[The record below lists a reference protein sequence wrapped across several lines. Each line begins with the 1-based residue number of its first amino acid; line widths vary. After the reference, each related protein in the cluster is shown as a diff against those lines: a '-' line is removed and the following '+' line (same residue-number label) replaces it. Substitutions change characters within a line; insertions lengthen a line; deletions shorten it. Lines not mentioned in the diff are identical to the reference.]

1 MPLALA
7 LKKRYGHAT
16 AVNMRTSG
24 GSIGQERMLAI
35 PRNHFMTIHTRLRRR
50 QHGCVST
57 ISKDDVLDDAAV
69 LTPEN
74 ESPRAGKNNS
84 LLRRDALFSDAI
96 IDSNISD
103 DENVEFC
110 IFSDLFLQV
119 ALLG

>member
-1 MPLALA
+1 M
-7 LKKRYGHAT
+7 G
-16 AVNMRTSG
+16 
-24 GSIGQERMLAI
+24 
-35 PRNHFMTIHTRLRRR
+35 HTRLRRR

-57 ISKDDVLDDAAV
+57 MSKDDVLDDAAV

-96 IDSNISD
+96 IDSNITD
-103 DENVEFC
+103 DENLEFC

-119 ALLG
+119 ALLQRMLAIPVKELMTIHTRLGMWQYG